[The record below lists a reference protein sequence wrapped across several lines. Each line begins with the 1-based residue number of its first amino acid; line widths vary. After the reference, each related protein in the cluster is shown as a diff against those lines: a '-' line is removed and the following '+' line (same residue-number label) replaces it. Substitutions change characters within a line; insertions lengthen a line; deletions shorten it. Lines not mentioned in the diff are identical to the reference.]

1 MVPRPRIRVGFIPGG
16 STDSVSGLG
25 HRGGNADNGGGN
37 AGNAG
42 GNADYPD
49 A

>member
-16 STDSVSGLG
+16 STDSVSGLS

-37 AGNAG
+37 AGG